1 MDDEPDALEMMVS
14 VLEGA
19 GATVLAAKSADE
31 ALRLAV
37 ASHPDVLVSDLGM
50 PGTDGYSLM
59 AQMRATLGDEAP
71 RITVALTAYASER
84 DRERSA
90 LAGYQRHLA
99 KPVDPLEL
107 VDVIADMLRTEVQPR
122 G

>member
-1 MDDEPDALEMMVS
+1 M
-14 VLEGA
+14 
-19 GATVLAAKSADE
+19 T
-31 ALRLAV
+31 
-37 ASHPDVLVSDLGM
+37 
-50 PGTDGYSLM
+50 
-59 AQMRATLGDEAP
+59 QIRATLGDEAP

-90 LAGYQRHLA
+90 LAGYQRHMA

-107 VDVIADMLRTEVQPR
+107 VDVIAGMLRTEVQPR